1 MYSNSDQKYNGNNNQ
16 IQILDEMVIKK
27 GLYLPNG
34 CLQIIN
40 DEAQILFRDNQNEN
54 TQTLNQKIIEIV
66 NRLLSQK
73 VLNNNIIFNSSVLE
87 VDLSDLS
94 STNDPL
100 VIVDKNT
107 IFRIIFSD
115 DFLWTKQENYPLR
128 LKINYNGSIINEY
141 EDHLAEILSSPNAN
155 EEIINTFIFKYPDSN
170 KYIITF
176 NNLSNNDIQLS
187 QFNNMMEMRLLFKGI
202 IFE

>member
-1 MYSNSDQKYNGNNNQ
+1 MYSDSNQKYYGTNNQ
-16 IQILDEMVIKK
+16 IQILDEIVIKK
-27 GLYLPNG
+27 GLYMPNG
-34 CLQIIN
+34 CLQVIN

-73 VLNNNIIFNSSVLE
+73 VLNNNIIFNSSVLD
-87 VDLSDLS
+87 VDLSNLS
-94 STNDPL
+94 LTNDPL
-100 VIVDKNT
+100 LIVDKNM
-107 IFRIIFSD
+107 IFRIIFND
-115 DFLWTKQENYPLR
+115 DFLWTKQEDYPLK
-128 LKINYNGSIINEY
+128 LKLDYNGSIINEY
-141 EDHLAEILSSPNAN
+141 EDHLADILSSPNAN
-155 EEIINTFIFKYPDSN
+155 EEIINSFIFKYPDSN

-187 QFNNMMEMRLLFKGI
+187 QFNNTIEMRILFKGI

>member
-40 DEAQILFRDNQNEN
+40 DEAQILFRNNQNEN

-94 STNDPL
+94 LTNDPL

-155 EEIINTFIFKYPDSN
+155 AEIINSFIFKYPDSN

-187 QFNNMMEMRLLFKGI
+187 QFNNMIEMRLLFKGI